1 MALRGEKM
9 LHEVKLYFYF
19 IRVYVSA
26 MTEYRF
32 AFLVETI
39 SNMINIGSFYV
50 FLDVVFKQV
59 SSISGWNY
67 YEALF
72 LVSLNWLCT
81 SLSGF
86 FFWTP
91 MISLSQSIKDGSFDS
106 FLIRP
111 LRPLKFC
118 IFRQF
123 QYTFVGRLLLA
134 LYFLV
139 DSILHLEM
147 GWNAGKLLYFFLIIC
162 SGAMIHGA
170 LLILMGSVSFWVI
183 DNSEM
188 MNLITSYDGVRTL
201 IDFPL
206 SAFSK
211 WIQVLFTFVVPY
223 AFVNYYP
230 SVYLLG
236 KEAEYTIF
244 GSWMVYLPPM
254 AALILWAA
262 AILVWSAGL
271 RSYEGAGA

>member
-1 MALRGEKM
+1 M
-9 LHEVKLYFYF
+9 LCEIKLYLSF
-19 IRVYVSA
+19 IKVYISSV
-26 MTEYRF
+26 MEYRF
-32 AFLVETI
+32 AFFVETV

-50 FLDVVFKQV
+50 FLGVVFEQV
-59 SSISGWNY
+59 SSISGWTY

-81 SLSGF
+81 SISGF

-91 MISLSQSIKDGSFDS
+91 MVSLAQSIRVGSFDNC
-106 FLIRP
+106 LIRP
-111 LRPLKFC
+111 IRPLKFC

-123 QYTFVGRLLLA
+123 QYTFIGRLLLA
-134 LYFLV
+134 MFFLTK
-139 DSILHLEM
+139 SLMHLEM
-147 GWNAGKLLYFFLIIC
+147 DWNVGKIIYFCITIC
-162 SGAMIHGA
+162 SGTMIHGA

-211 WIQVLFTFVVPY
+211 WIQVLFTFIVPY

-230 SVYLLG
+230 AVFLLEKRG
-236 KEAEYTIF
+236 DTVF
-244 GSWMVYLPPM
+244 GPIMVYLPPI
-254 AALILWAA
+254 AALLLWIAA
-262 AILVWSAGL
+262 VLMWGAGL
-271 RSYEGAGA
+271 RRYESAGA